1 MQVFEALSV
10 QVSRW
15 REAGYGHTG
24 FPVIAEILEW
34 ARQPDVPT
42 FHLRP
47 PQMRALETYWYLRLV

>member
-1 MQVFEALSV
+1 MQIFEALSPL
-10 QVSRW
+10 VSQW
-15 REAGYGHTG
+15 REAIYTHPE
-24 FPVIAEILEW
+24 FPTIAEILEW